1 MLRSVGSKR
10 HTDSS
15 GNGECDILASCK
27 NFVLFFFFCSQVFK
41 YAHFSNGYGPIWQ
54 DNLQCVGNETDIG
67 DCPSNG
73 WGNTDCGHGE
83 DAGVSCGQPLILI
96 RSTCT

>member
-1 MLRSVGSKR
+1 MIR
-10 HTDSS
+10 
-15 GNGECDILASCK
+15 K
-27 NFVLFFFFCSQVFK
+27 NVFFFFCSQVFK

-83 DAGVSCGQPLILI
+83 DAGVSCGQLLILI
-96 RSTCT
+96 TCLCTIT